1 MMNGPL
7 LALSFSLVAAQ
18 PALRGAGAGTR
29 ALLFS
34 NFVGTDVETVAP
46 TAEQRGSGFCFFRED
61 EYDGY
66 GYGECD
72 VSEPDCS
79 GETGQWF
86 APGTRRTVPLRGCQV
101 DSGPAPGAPV
111 AAHNVHWGRF
121 NTPQLSVR
129 GLE

>member
-46 TAEQRGSGFCFFRED
+46 TAEQRGSGFCYTSGEQWNV
-61 EYDGY
+61 
-66 GYGECD
+66 ECD

-79 GETGQWF
+79 GETDQWYP
-86 APGTRRTVPLRGCQV
+86 PGTIVPEGQTNSGCCLCESDCDHSLETSTDC
-101 DSGPAPGAPV
+101 DS
-111 AAHNVHWGRF
+111 WYYD
-121 NTPQLSVR
+121 
-129 GLE
+129 

>member
-1 MMNGPL
+1 MMYGPL

-46 TAEQRGSGFCFFRED
+46 TAEQRGSGFC
-61 EYDGY
+61 YTGSN
-66 GYGECD
+66 GNAECD

-79 GETGQWF
+79 GETDQWF
-86 APGTRRTVPLRGCQV
+86 PPGHVGNSGTECCMCESDCDHSLELTSGENLV
-101 DSGPAPGAPV
+101 DCDS
-111 AAHNVHWGRF
+111 
-121 NTPQLSVR
+121 LYYD
-129 GLE
+129 

>member
-1 MMNGPL
+1 MNGPL

-46 TAEQRGSGFCFFRED
+46 TAEQRGSGFC
-61 EYDGY
+61 YTGSN
-66 GYGECD
+66 GNTECD

>member
-46 TAEQRGSGFCFFRED
+46 TAEQRGSGFCYTSGEQWNV
-61 EYDGY
+61 
-66 GYGECD
+66 ECD

-79 GETGQWF
+79 GETDQWYPPGII
-86 APGTRRTVPLRGCQV
+86 APEGPNVGCCLCESDCDHSLETSTDC
-101 DSGPAPGAPV
+101 DS
-111 AAHNVHWGRF
+111 WYYD
-121 NTPQLSVR
+121 
-129 GLE
+129 

>member
-1 MMNGPL
+1 MYGPL

-72 VSEPDCS
+72 VSEPDCT
-79 GETGQWF
+79 GEFDLWL
-86 APGTRRTVPLRGCQV
+86 P
-101 DSGPAPGAPV
+101 PGALGPTGGSHEGCCV
-111 AAHNVHWGRF
+111 CESDCDHSLE
-121 NTPQLSVR
+121 TSTDCD
-129 GLE
+129 GLYFD